1 MKQRA
6 HAWCALRAL
15 KLLDDSKKA
24 PKLVELISFYLS
36 DIWEGC
42 WLPDTLIVDM
52 QYGHTYKMDSDPKIM
67 GSDIVKQDWLKTPYK
82 QLKSKLKGNRLLLKY
97 IKDSP
102 ELNKPYRSH
111 PEKGGHLPNR
121 VIALSHTV
129 GDMLKMSDYPL
140 AFYAK
145 KRKPSVYQKDLSA
158 QSIKDLSLSPN
169 FSARQIALTLFML
182 SHYIV
187 DAHMPLHC
195 DLRDYG
201 NRRSK
206 IRRLPSKL
214 HSSIEEEWEK
224 HFPKKEILTFHKYK
238 RKSLDEVI
246 ASLPK
251 KSIIKIDTKKEY
263 SLNNKI
269 PNITQDEWQEMVYIC
284 RVSYAVSRKWIDKPY
299 KDVKDLIKHKGKQEF
314 EKVTNYIFHDAVLSI
329 ASIWYKAWRRFI
341 T

>member
-15 KLLDDSKKA
+15 KLLDDSGKA
-24 PKLVELISFYLS
+24 PKLVELLSYYLS
-36 DIWEGC
+36 DIWEGA

-67 GSDIVKQDWLKTPYK
+67 GPDILNQDWLKTSYK

-97 IKDSP
+97 IKNEP

-121 VIALSHTV
+121 VIALSHTIS
-129 GDMLKMSDYPL
+129 DMLKMSDYPL

-145 KRKPSVYQKDLSA
+145 KKKSSAYQKDLST
-158 QSIKDLSLSPN
+158 QSVKDLSLSPN
-169 FSARQIALTLFML
+169 FSARQIALTLFIL
-182 SHYIV
+182 SHYIT

-201 NRRSK
+201 NKRSK
-206 IRRLPSKL
+206 TRRLPSKL
-214 HSSIEEEWEK
+214 HPSIEEEWEK
-224 HFPKKEILTFHKYK
+224 HLPQKEILTLHKYK
-238 RKSLDEVI
+238 KQSIDKAVT
-246 ASLPK
+246 SLPK

-269 PNITQDEWQEMVYIC
+269 PSIIQDEWQEMVYIC
-284 RVSYAVSRKWIDKPY
+284 RVSYAVSRHWIDKPY
-299 KDVKDLIKHKGKQEF
+299 KNVNDLIKHKSKKEF

-329 ASIWYKAWRRFI
+329 ASIWYKAWKKFI
-341 T
+341 N

>member
-15 KLLDDSKKA
+15 KLLDDAGKA
-24 PKLVELISFYLS
+24 PKLVELLSYYLS
-36 DIWEGC
+36 DIWEGV

-67 GSDIVKQDWLKTPYK
+67 GPDIVNQDWLKTPYK

-97 IKDSP
+97 IKNEP

-121 VIALSHTV
+121 VIALSHTIS
-129 GDMLKMSDYPL
+129 DMLKMSDYPL

-145 KRKPSVYQKDLSA
+145 KKKSSTYQKDLSS
-158 QSIKDLSLSPN
+158 QSVKDLSLSPN
-169 FSARQIALTLFML
+169 FSARQIALSLFIL
-182 SHYIV
+182 SHYIT

-201 NRRSK
+201 NKRSK
-206 IRRLPSKL
+206 TRRLSPKL
-214 HSSIEEEWEK
+214 HPSIEEEWEK
-224 HFPKKEILTFHKYK
+224 HFPQKEILTLHKYK
-238 RKSLDEVI
+238 KQSIDKAVT
-246 ASLPK
+246 SLPK

-269 PNITQDEWQEMVYIC
+269 PQHH
-284 RVSYAVSRKWIDKPY
+284 P
-299 KDVKDLIKHKGKQEF
+299 G
-314 EKVTNYIFHDAVLSI
+314 
-329 ASIWYKAWRRFI
+329 
-341 T
+341 